1 MRVYKVFTLV
11 YYRTADHAIAELKH
25 YGMLNHGEALLRRNL
40 NHYGEAGMIAQGKTL
55 KIIIDDQARLR
66 DCGIAASV

>member
-1 MRVYKVFTLV
+1 MFTVV

-25 YGMLNHGEALLRRNL
+25 LGMLNHSEALLRRAL
-40 NHYGEAGMIAQGKTL
+40 NHYGEGGVIAQGKTL

-66 DCGIAASV
+66 DCGIAASA